1 MPCLY
6 QDKTVPE
13 LRHKCKKRGI
23 RLTKQTG
30 GYRTKDSLI
39 RSLIKYKKDKKDKK
53 DKKEKRAKRYRRQ
66 FGGDNNTVQAVLE
79 DGLVFFY
86 NPDNPQKKVSFD
98 EIKQGETT
106 LETTDHTTITCR
118 MKDINE
124 LHSSFHEFQA
134 YFRSNGITQAKVFP
148 TSNTEPQSPDLL
160 IIRETTGTAVGMEK
174 NASKFQQSNPG
185 FTLLTKQ
192 DYDVMIRTKG

>member
-53 DKKEKRAKRYRRQ
+53 EKRAKRYRRQ

-79 DGLVFFY
+79 GGLVFFY
-86 NPDNPQKKVSFD
+86 NPDNPQKKVLYKDIESG
-98 EIKQGETT
+98 KTT
-106 LETTDHTTITCR
+106 LATTDTTKIICQT
-118 MKDINE
+118 KSISDLGDWFSGLE
-124 LHSSFHEFQA
+124 DF
-134 YFRSNGITQAKVFP
+134 FRRRRITQVKVFP
-148 TSNTEPQSPDLL
+148 TPNTEPQSPVLL
-160 IIRETTGTAVGMEK
+160 IIGDENGKAVSFKDNIE
-174 NASKFQQSNPG
+174 NYESSNPG
-185 FTLLTKQ
+185 FTLHTKQ
-192 DYDVMIRTKG
+192 KYDEMIDTKG

>member
-6 QDKTVPE
+6 QDKTVLE

-39 RSLIKYKKDKKDKK
+39 RSLIKYKKRQKKK
-53 DKKEKRAKRYRRQ
+53 AKRYSRQ
-66 FGGDNNTVQAVLE
+66 FGGDNNPVQAVLE

-86 NPDNPQKKVSFD
+86 KTDNPKEKVSYD
-98 EIKQGETT
+98 DIVPGTTT
-106 LETTDHTTITCR
+106 LATTDHTTITCQ
-118 MKDINE
+118 MKNSNE
-124 LHSSFHEFQA
+124 LHSSFREFQA
-134 YFRSNGITQAKVFP
+134 YFRSNGIRQAKVFP
-148 TSNTEPQSPDLL
+148 TSNTGTQSPDLL
-160 IIRETTGTAVGMEK
+160 IIRETTGTAVGIEK
-174 NASKFQQSNPG
+174 YAWKFQQSNPG

-192 DYDVMIRTKG
+192 EYDKMIDTKG